1 MLRLRTIMVILLPH
15 MLFYKKSINK
25 IQVSVYGVVHMICSC
40 ASCCNSSQV
49 KTTETWYPLYYWSF
63 ATMLIVNANCWDSSE
78 KIISFVYFCNYFPC
92 NNKGWDHCKKW
103 FWLVLLRFKLMNYVK
118 FYIWGCVS
126 AMYTLC
132 ACVVCIEVNLHSLRP
147 II

>member
-1 MLRLRTIMVILLPH
+1 MGLL
-15 MLFYKKSINK
+15 I
-25 IQVSVYGVVHMICSC
+25 HMICSC

-78 KIISFVYFCNYFPC
+78 KIISLVYFCNYFLF

-103 FWLVLLRFKLMNYVK
+103 FWLVLHMNYVK

-132 ACVVCIEVNLHSLRP
+132 AWLFALRLTYSLQSVCFGCLWAVLCCTAHGCVVYYTVLKLHDSHIL
-147 II
+147 IL